1 MPTDDIQSNTRVTV
15 PTGTEIKEANL
26 WDSMRTQKYST
37 ISWTPVVSE
46 KGSSH
51 TPGLKADCASTEL
64 ADMCEVT
71 CNWDAWRKKHGDL
84 RTLRKAAQNRK
95 YSPNGA
101 FKEWKKKKEE
111 ETATK
116 EDNWDAVS
124 HLQRHT
130 ATNKTGIS
138 NCAGRSRRT
147 NISTVN
153 YCPAKR
159 ESSGTCW

>member
-1 MPTDDIQSNTRVTV
+1 MEIQEHLERQRRTGNILLMV
-15 PTGTEIKEANL
+15 PL
-26 WDSMRTQKYST
+26 R
-37 ISWTPVVSE
+37 SE
-46 KGSSH
+46 
-51 TPGLKADCASTEL
+51 
-64 ADMCEVT
+64 
-71 CNWDAWRKKHGDL
+71 
-84 RTLRKAAQNRK
+84 
-95 YSPNGA
+95 
-101 FKEWKKKKEE
+101 KKKKEE

-130 ATNKTGIS
+130 ATNKMGIS

-159 ESSGTCW
+159 ESSGTC